1 MEFANRLIAAR
12 KAKGLSQEALAEALN
27 LSRQAISKWET
38 GESRPDLDNLT
49 GLCREL
55 DISVEYLCFGRE
67 AAPFPKEKSC
77 KCSAWKRIFGLAAVL
92 LLMLFAFFLGKHFSQ
107 NNVQPTLPAQESVLS
122 AIQVVDATV
131 HMDGDAAIR
140 ILLNSMPEGLSADL
154 LVLNGLEDEPVR
166 LPCQPDAPYFCAV
179 VQDPLPHTGYH
190 ISIALKIAEKEVVLP
205 LMDVTFDPIYDT
217 CMVVPQWRSN

>member
-67 AAPFPKEKSC
+67 AASLPNEKSC
-77 KCSAWKRIFGLAAVL
+77 TCSMWKRILSLTAVL
-92 LLMLFAFFLGKHFSQ
+92 LLMLFAFFLGRHFSQ
-107 NNVQPTLPAQESVLS
+107 NDAQPTLPAQESVLS

-140 ILLNSMPEGLSADL
+140 ILLNSMPENLSADL
-154 LVLNGLEDEPVR
+154 LVLNGIEAAPVR
-166 LPCQPDAPYFCAV
+166 LPCQSDAPYFCAIL
-179 VQDPLPHTGYH
+179 QDPLPQTGYH

-205 LMDVTFDPIYDT
+205 LMGVTFDPIYDT
-217 CMVVPQWRSN
+217 CMVVPQWRGK